1 MCFFLD
7 SRKSSIFDKGLFM
20 LPDMVVKEQGQS
32 LKIWKDPRE
41 RESELEQES
50 LEGGWDT
57 LLVPE

>member
-1 MCFFLD
+1 
-7 SRKSSIFDKGLFM
+7 M